1 MNKTN
6 IILGVSVLALAG
18 AFMIA
23 GSKGASAYQGNP
35 NVPGPYYSAE
45 RHDAI
50 QKALETKD
58 YNAWKNL
65 MQGRGRVTQV
75 INESNFAKFAQM
87 HELLKQGKTAEAEAI
102 RAELGLGLGNGQGL
116 NNGRGIGMRGFGGC
130 RRTTI

>member
-18 AFMIA
+18 AFVIA

-35 NVPGPYYSAE
+35 SVQGPYYSAE
-45 RHDAI
+45 RHAAT

-65 MQGRGRVTQV
+65 MQGRGRATQIV
-75 INESNFAKFAQM
+75 NEGNFAKFAQM
-87 HELLKQGKTAEAEAI
+87 HELLEQGKTAEADAI
-102 RAELGLGLGNGQGL
+102 RTELGLGLRNGQGK
-116 NNGRGIGMRGFGGC
+116 GMRGFGGC
-130 RRTTI
+130 NRLAQ